1 MPRFREVTA
10 AEKGIEM
17 ANAISAF
24 HVELIKQGIDKAV
37 ATELANK
44 VAGSGSSNFDGQCG
58 DLVRRAGV
66 EVINPV
72 R

>member
-1 MPRFREVTA
+1 MPRLREVTA
-10 AEKGIEM
+10 KEKGIEM
-17 ANAISAF
+17 AQAISSF
-24 HVELIKQGIDKAV
+24 HAELIKQGIDTKIA
-37 ATELANK
+37 ASLAEK

-58 DLVRRAGV
+58 DLVRSHGS